1 MQHRPTSTPIEMP
14 RVMFARGKH
23 GSIHKRKEGGYVL
36 GAFRLQG
43 MRHDMDEGI
52 AVKRYLTTAET
63 IM

>member
-1 MQHRPTSTPIEMP
+1 
-14 RVMFARGKH
+14 MFARGKH